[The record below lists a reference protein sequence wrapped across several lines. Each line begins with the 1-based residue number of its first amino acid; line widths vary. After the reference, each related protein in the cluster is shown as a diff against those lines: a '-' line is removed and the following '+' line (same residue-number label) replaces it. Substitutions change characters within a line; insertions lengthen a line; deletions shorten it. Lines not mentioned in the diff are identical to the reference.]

1 MKAINAFI
9 HFFIL
14 IFTFVTLTTCE
25 NPIIEKWWEEE
36 AEVEYDYVA
45 LIKNIPIYEAII
57 EKEVIYKYIYDTIY
71 EFLPPEV
78 QIEYVYVEKPLPPE
92 IEYVYVDRPL
102 PPEILLQHIKVVDIE
117 FILFSGD
124 QILYNMPSDIIGGT
138 HLKQQEKDLNDSNIK
153 DMADSLIDNLN
164 QLIILH
170 GHANPVTYDDKE
182 LEDLKVLSTGRAEA
196 VAEQLRDHP
205 VPIPFLDDR
214 MTTRGYGGGKNISS
228 SGSTT
233 YAGLNRRV
241 EMILIEIE
249 TTPGNDV
256 PNIKRR

>member
-1 MKAINAFI
+1 MKAINVFI

-36 AEVEYDYVA
+36 VEAEYDYVA

-57 EKEVIYKYIYDTIY
+57 EKEVIYNYIYQYID
-71 EFLPPEV
+71 LPPEV
-78 QIEYVYVEKPLPPE
+78 KIEYVYVEK
-92 IEYVYVDRPL
+92 PL

-124 QILYNMPSDIIGGT
+124 QKEYNAPSTTGGT
-138 HLKQQEKDLNDSNIK
+138 SLKTEEELLNDSNIM
-153 DMADSLIDNLN
+153 DMADSLKKNDQ

-170 GHANPVTYDDKE
+170 GHANPVTNTQQELDELKE
-182 LEDLKVLSTGRAEA
+182 LSTGRAEA
-196 VAEQLRDHP
+196 VAGELGRYD
-205 VPIPFLDDR
+205 IKKLEER
-214 MTTRGYGGGKNISS
+214 MTVRGYGGGKNISG

-249 TTPGNDV
+249 TIPG
-256 PNIKRR
+256 KGR